1 MSPARPRVVVV
12 GAGFGGLRAARAL
25 AKAPVDVVLV
35 DRHNYHLFQ
44 PLLYQ
49 VSVAALPPSEIAY
62 PVRSIFRRQ
71 GNLAFRIAEVLRIDP
86 VRKVVVTDGGEIP
99 FDYAILAS
107 GSATNFFGNDAIA
120 KVAFDLK
127 DLPGALRLRNHLIR
141 RFEAAIAA
149 ADPAERRAFLTIAIA
164 GGGPTGVEVGGAVSE
179 LLRRLLRRDYPA
191 IPASDVTVLLLEG
204 GPRVLSMF
212 PESLSRAAERSL
224 AKLGV
229 EVRTG
234 TIVASYDGTTV
245 RLRGGEAIPAGTLVW
260 AAGVKASPL
269 PGTLGVP
276 LDRSGRVPVLPTLQM
291 REFPHV
297 FVVGDAAHLET
308 PQGPVPALA
317 PPAMQ
322 MGTTAAKNLARLVA
336 GEPLKPFVYK
346 DPGVMATIGR
356 KAAVVAIHGL
366 KLTGFPAWL
375 FWLFVHLMQ
384 LVGFRNR
391 VVVFVDWA
399 FQYVFYRP
407 ASPIILS
414 IEEDAL
420 QNKVLDEPARRM

>member
-1 MSPARPRVVVV
+1 MSPARPRVIVV

-25 AKAPVDVVLV
+25 AKAPVDVTLV

-71 GNLAFRIAEVLRIDP
+71 KNLTFRVAEVLRVDP
-86 VRKVVVTDGGEIP
+86 VRNVVVTDQGELP
-99 FDYAILAS
+99 FDYAIVAS
-107 GSATNFFGNDAIA
+107 GAATNFFGNEAIERT
-120 KVAFDLK
+120 AFDLK

-149 ADPAERRAFLTIAIA
+149 EDPEERRSLLTIAVA
-164 GGGPTGVEVGGAVSE
+164 GGGPTGVEVAGAVSE
-179 LLRRLLRRDYPA
+179 LLRRLLGRDYPA
-191 IPASDVTVLLLEG
+191 LRAEDVTVLLFEG
-204 GPRVLSMF
+204 GPRVLATF
-212 PESLSRAAERSL
+212 PESLSRAAAKSL
-224 AKLGV
+224 AHLGV

-234 TIVASYDGTTV
+234 TLVESYDGTVV
-245 RLRGGEAIPAGTLVW
+245 RLRSGEAIRAGTLVW

-269 PGTLGVP
+269 PKTLGVP
-276 LDRSGRVPVLPTLQM
+276 LDPGGRAPVLPTLQM
-291 REFPHV
+291 REHPHV
-297 FVVGDAAHLET
+297 FVVGDAAHLDT

-322 MGTTAAKNLARLVA
+322 MGRTAAENLARLVA
-336 GEPLKPFVYK
+336 REPLRSFVYK
-346 DPGVMATIGR
+346 DPGTMATIGR
-356 KAAVVAIHGL
+356 KAAVCAIHGL
-366 KLTGFPAWL
+366 KLTGLAAWL
-375 FWLFVHLMQ
+375 TWLFVHLMQ

-414 IEEDAL
+414 IEEGAL
-420 QNKVLDEPARRM
+420 QNKVLDEPSRRA

>member
-1 MSPARPRVVVV
+1 
-12 GAGFGGLRAARAL
+12 
-25 AKAPVDVVLV
+25 
-35 DRHNYHLFQ
+35 
-44 PLLYQ
+44 
-49 VSVAALPPSEIAY
+49 
-62 PVRSIFRRQ
+62 
-71 GNLAFRIAEVLRIDP
+71 VLRIDP

-356 KAAVVAIHGL
+356 KARRRRDPRSEAHRLPRVAVLAVRPPHAARGVPEPRRRLRGL
-366 KLTGFPAWL
+366 GVPVRVLPAGL
-375 FWLFVHLMQ
+375 
-384 LVGFRNR
+384 
-391 VVVFVDWA
+391 
-399 FQYVFYRP
+399 
-407 ASPIILS
+407 PIILS